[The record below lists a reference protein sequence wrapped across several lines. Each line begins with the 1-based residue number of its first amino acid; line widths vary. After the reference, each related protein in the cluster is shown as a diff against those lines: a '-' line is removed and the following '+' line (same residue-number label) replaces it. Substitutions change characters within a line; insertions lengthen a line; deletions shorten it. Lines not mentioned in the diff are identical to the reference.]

1 MKKLL
6 LILTILNVCVYANAQ
21 TELIVNG
28 SFENDY
34 WPSKQPGTALY
45 AELPYAEPLRVIDYF
60 DEKTQGTY
68 PTMGTAPYDTYDT
81 DKGIWFLLNP
91 TGWYQ
96 ARAYTNATLDTS
108 EGSKCMTIRNAG
120 YGGANDRTDHAY
132 SPFKHTV
139 FQRVSLNNA
148 SKYTLTFK
156 YKKSDL
162 LAGPSSS
169 FVENKLSRFVVGI
182 VSSQEVGTREYSY
195 FVDISVPVFGDE
207 AWKDGEV
214 IFDLPNI
221 LKDKPNL
228 DFSNSAIF
236 FGIQTEVGPP
246 HATSGFLSLLSA
258 AISFDAVSLKGNEES
273 SVRNYKVVEKI
284 SVNDKNLFVK
294 QNVKHLQ
301 VFDVTGLQIFN
312 LSNVDAGSQSV
323 FTFSSAGAYII
334 NADGVVGKYLI
345 K

>member
-6 LILTILNVCVYANAQ
+6 LILAILNVCVYANAQ

-28 SFENDY
+28 SFEDDF
-34 WPSKQPGTALY
+34 WPSKQPGTAVY
-45 AELPYAEPLRVIDYF
+45 AEQTYAEPLRVVDYF

-68 PTMGTAPYDTYDT
+68 PTMGAAPYDTYDT

-91 TGWYQ
+91 TGWYY

-108 EGSKCMTIRNAG
+108 EGSKCMTIRNVG

-156 YKKSDL
+156 YKKIDL

-214 IFDLPNI
+214 VFDLPNI

-258 AISFDAVSLKGNEES
+258 AISFDAVSLTAIDAS
-273 SVRNYKVVEKI
+273 SVHSLKAGEKI
-284 SVNDKNLFVK
+284 SVSNKSVLLKQNILDLQIYDVTGSLIFRDKNLV
-294 QNVKHLQ
+294 
-301 VFDVTGLQIFN
+301 
-312 LSNVDAGSQSV
+312 SGSQSV
-323 FTFSSAGAYII
+323 FTFTSAGAYII
-334 NADGVVGKYLI
+334 YADGETGKFLV

>member
-6 LILTILNVCVYANAQ
+6 LILAILNVCVYANAQ

-28 SFENDY
+28 SFEDDF
-34 WPSKQPGTALY
+34 WPSKQPGTAVY
-45 AELPYAEPLRVIDYF
+45 AEQTYAEPLRVVDYF

-68 PTMGTAPYDTYDT
+68 PTMGAAPYDTYDT

-91 TGWYQ
+91 TGWYY
-96 ARAYTNATLDTS
+96 ARAYTNATLDTT
-108 EGSKCMTIRNAG
+108 EGSKCMTIRNVG

-258 AISFDAVSLKGNEES
+258 AISFDAVSLKGNEAS

-294 QNVKHLQ
+294 QNVKNLQ

-323 FTFSSAGAYII
+323 FTFSSAGVYII
-334 NADGVVGKYLI
+334 NVDGETGKFLV